1 MGRSDSTRGTNVS
14 RQAKAGVTLSVA
26 RINKLLR
33 RGNQAKNVSSKAP
46 LYVAGVMET
55 IVDAVVKYAVENA
68 RNGPRNSHGV
78 LLAKRVDN
86 TDVIHAVRSDPDL
99 ARLCHGFAFGSNAK
113 NIKPIKH
120 ILSSEG
126 QKKRK
131 EAKKDRQQAKGAASV
146 GRDAGMD

>member
-1 MGRSDSTRGTNVS
+1 
-14 RQAKAGVTLSVA
+14 
-26 RINKLLR
+26 
-33 RGNQAKNVSSKAP
+33 
-46 LYVAGVMET
+46 MEI

-131 EAKKDRQQAKGAASV
+131 DAKKLRLDAKGGAP